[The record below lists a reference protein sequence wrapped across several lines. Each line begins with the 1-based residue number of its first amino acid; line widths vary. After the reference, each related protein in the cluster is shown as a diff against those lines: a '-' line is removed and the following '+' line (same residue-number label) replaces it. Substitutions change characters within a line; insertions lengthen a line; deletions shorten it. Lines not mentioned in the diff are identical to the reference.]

1 MEIKYKITKKGL
13 EELYMELGEINI
25 GFMGHMVDSGDA

>member
-13 EELYMELGEINI
+13 EELYMELGINI
-25 GFMGHMVDSGDA
+25 GFMGYMVDSGDA